1 MKKKKILIIEDD
13 NLFRKV
19 LSELLSLEGYEV
31 IEAADGEEGW
41 KKLKEI
47 PDIILLDR
55 VMPKMDGMELLKKI
69 REDPYFSTIPVVL
82 LTGIS
87 EEESQLEGLALGA
100 DDYLVK
106 TLNTEILLA
115 KINILIKHKEIRLNI
130 NPLTGLPGNILIQQE
145 IETKILKDI
154 PFVLFYIDLNN
165 FKAYN
170 DYYGFARGD
179 KVIKHT
185 AEILTEVIKNF
196 GEKDDFIGHIG
207 GDDFI
212 IITSSKNYQK
222 IAEKIIEKFN
232 STIRNFYNEEDI
244 EKGFIKIEDRD
255 GEVKEFPIMGISV
268 VAIPSWK
275 IKVLSF
281 EEISKR
287 AAELKKYS
295 KQFNKSIFVE
305 ERRG

>member
-1 MKKKKILIIEDD
+1 MKKKKILVIEDD
-13 NLFRKV
+13 NLFREV

-31 IEAADGEEGW
+31 IQAADGEEGW
-41 KKLKEI
+41 EKLKEI
-47 PDIILLDR
+47 PDVVLLDR
-55 VMPKMDGMELLKKI
+55 IMPKMDGIELLKKI
-69 REDPYFSTIPVVL
+69 REDPYYSAIPVVL

-87 EEESQLEGLALGA
+87 EEESQVEGLVLGA

-115 KINILIKHKEIRLNI
+115 KINILIKHKDIRLNI

-145 IETKILKDI
+145 IETRVLKDT
-154 PFVLFYIDLNN
+154 PFILFYIDMND
-165 FKAYN
+165 FKTYN

-185 AEILTEVIKNF
+185 EEILADIIKNF
-196 GEKDDFIGHIG
+196 GEKDDFVGHIG
-207 GDDFI
+207 GDDFVI
-212 IITSSKNYQK
+212 ISSKEDYRK
-222 IAEKIIEKFN
+222 IAEGIIEKFD
-232 STIRNFYNEEDI
+232 STIKNFYDKKDI
-244 EKGFIKIEDRD
+244 DNGFIRVADRD
-255 GEVKEFPIMGISV
+255 GKIKDFPIMGVSI

-275 IKVLSF
+275 IKILSF
-281 EEISKR
+281 EELSKR

-305 ERRG
+305 ERRA

>member
-1 MKKKKILIIEDD
+1 MKKKKILVIEDD
-13 NLFRKV
+13 NLFREV

-31 IEAADGEEGW
+31 IQAADGEEGW
-41 KKLKEI
+41 EKLKEI
-47 PDIILLDR
+47 PDVVLLDR
-55 VMPKMDGMELLKKI
+55 VMPKMDGIELLKKI
-69 REDPYFSTIPVVL
+69 RENPYYSAIPVVL
-82 LTGIS
+82 LTGMS

-115 KINILIKHKEIRLNI
+115 KIKILIKHKDIRLNI

-145 IETKILKDI
+145 IETRVLKDT
-154 PFVLFYIDLNN
+154 PFILFYIDMNN

-170 DYYGFARGD
+170 DYYGFAKGD
-179 KVIKHT
+179 KIIKHT

-196 GEKDDFIGHIG
+196 GEKDDFVGHIG
-207 GDDFI
+207 GDDFVI
-212 IITSSKNYQK
+212 ISSSKDYKK
-222 IAEKIIEKFN
+222 IAEKIIEKYD
-232 STIRNFYNEEDI
+232 STIKSFYDEKDI
-244 EKGFIKIEDRD
+244 EKGFIKVTDRD
-255 GEVKEFPIMGISV
+255 GELKEFPIMGIAI

-281 EEISKR
+281 EELSKR
-287 AAELKKYS
+287 SAELKKYA

-305 ERRG
+305 ERRT